1 MGKYGDIIL
10 DKMSFG
16 WTGYMLTTMLDSALM
31 RSMAVG
37 DLAAWPWED
46 LAPLIAWMAERRR
59 ENVKR
64 HLSQHR
70 VLLYGKSHFWASMDD
85 RCL

>member
-16 WTGYMLTTMLDSALM
+16 GTAYMLITMLDSALM

-46 LAPLIAWMAERRR
+46 LAPLIA
-59 ENVKR
+59 
-64 HLSQHR
+64 
-70 VLLYGKSHFWASMDD
+70 
-85 RCL
+85 

>member
-46 LAPLIAWMAERRR
+46 LYSTSDCLNGRAEKG
-59 ENVKR
+59 E
-64 HLSQHR
+64 
-70 VLLYGKSHFWASMDD
+70 
-85 RCL
+85 C